1 MNNFLILLNNYRIS
15 RNKNDNFLSQGGLS
29 LRKKY
34 ILMGIGILLIL
45 VFIYLR
51 NIIFA
56 IVLHS
61 ENIDR
66 HTLGVMLQGRIAPA
80 KELNLIINGSLY
92 NIPLP
97 NGSGKLY
104 KNEYLVPTSSW
115 KGYRDNLNKTEW
127 NYFDQIGTLIRVQN
141 KLGDEFD
148 ISIKPFTAAYQ
159 LLKYSSKGK

>member
-1 MNNFLILLNNYRIS
+1 M
-15 RNKNDNFLSQGGLS
+15 
-29 LRKKY
+29 RKKY
-34 ILMGIGILLIL
+34 ILIGIAILLIL
-45 VFIYLR
+45 IVIYLR

-56 IVLHS
+56 IALHS
-61 ENIDR
+61 ENIDG
-66 HTLGVMLQGRIAPA
+66 HVLGVMIQGRFVPK
-80 KELNLIINGSLY
+80 KEINLKIKSSSY

-97 NGSGKLY
+97 NGSGRLNE
-104 KNEYLVPTSSW
+104 NEYLVPTSSW
-115 KGYRDNLNKTEW
+115 KSYKDSLNKTEW